1 LHSTHLFFFKS
12 DLKSLFNLVL
22 KPQFRFESSSMPS
35 LGPGPGSLSALSFSL
50 LGSKEILE
58 ALGEIIYGGP
68 STSLYINLFMCVYIW
83 RAGLT

>member
-1 LHSTHLFFFKS
+1 
-12 DLKSLFNLVL
+12 
-22 KPQFRFESSSMPS
+22 MPS